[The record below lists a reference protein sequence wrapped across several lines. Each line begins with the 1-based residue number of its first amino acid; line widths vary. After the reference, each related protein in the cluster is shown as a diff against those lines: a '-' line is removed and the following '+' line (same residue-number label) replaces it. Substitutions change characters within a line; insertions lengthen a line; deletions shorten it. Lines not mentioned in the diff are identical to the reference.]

1 MTSIGGTIT
10 KRTNSSLRSILWEIR
25 IIILF
30 YVIGDWLSTAYALP
44 SGQEGNVFL
53 SSFIANNGIY
63 GLLLLKLLFVV
74 LLVINFYVLNNCRHE
89 IAPYLKESLKSSVA
103 ILGIVL
109 TVNNVLVGLY
119 DWSFLGSMFTILN
132 A

>member
-1 MTSIGGTIT
+1 MQLGGTIMQ
-10 KRTNSSLRSILWEIR
+10 TNSSLRSILWEIR

-44 SGQEGNVFL
+44 NGQEGNILL
-53 SSFIANNGIY
+53 SSFITNNGIY
-63 GLLLLKLLFVV
+63 GLLLLKLLFAV

-89 IAPYLKESLKSSVA
+89 VVPYLKEGLKSSVA

-109 TVNNVLVGLY
+109 TVNNILVGLY
-119 DWSFLGSMFTILN
+119 GWSFLGSMVASLH

>member
-1 MTSIGGTIT
+1 MQLGGTIMQ
-10 KRTNSSLRSILWEIR
+10 TNSSLRSILWEIR

-44 SGQEGNVFL
+44 NGQEGNILL
-53 SSFIANNGIY
+53 SSFITNNGIY

-74 LLVINFYVLNNCRHE
+74 LLVINFYVLNNCIHE
-89 IAPYLKESLKSSVA
+89 VVPYLKEGLKSSVA

-109 TVNNVLVGLY
+109 TVNNILVGLY
-119 DWSFLGSMFTILN
+119 DWSFLGSMVASLH